1 MGMNEAVRSFFK
13 RYTDFQGRS
22 RRAEYWWPMLFFI
35 LVYLALIAVI
45 TVASALGSIG
55 EIIAMIGGLA
65 YLVFA
70 LGVIIPSIAVIVRR
84 LHDLDKSG
92 WWYFIALVPLIGGL
106 LLLYW
111 FCQPGTNGSNTYG
124 DDPKGG
130 HNVDVFS

>member
-22 RRAEYWWPMLFFI
+22 RRAEYWWPMLFFF

-45 TVASALGSIG
+45 TVASALGSLG

-70 LGVIIPSIAVIVRR
+70 LGVLIPSIAVMVRR

-111 FCQPGTNGSNTYG
+111 FCQPGTNGTNTYG